1 MKKYINS
8 ITIREKTFDNGGSAL
23 NVSINIEKFNKEAT
37 EFITEKG
44 YITLN
49 IARRKEKGKYDETH
63 FAYIYI
69 KDEEENKKPKLMETK
84 KDDDE
89 LPF

>member
-37 EFITEKG
+37 EFITEK
-44 YITLN
+44 
-49 IARRKEKGKYDETH
+49 
-63 FAYIYI
+63 
-69 KDEEENKKPKLMETK
+69 
-84 KDDDE
+84 
-89 LPF
+89 